1 MGLERDIKTLLDR
14 AFGKGLLSR
23 DGINYAIKCPS
34 CTANNSG
41 KKKLIVRL
49 DDGRYQC
56 WICGMKGSNVAAL
69 VGSFRPDLVDYAQR
83 FRLKKIDKEPEQK
96 PEVVLPKG
104 AVLLGVNRKRL
115 DPDVKAAINYLTK
128 RGINRK
134 DMLRWRMLSC
144 TSGKFRRRIIVPSFD
159 CDGNPN
165 YFIARSID
173 ETAKIKYLNAHTPKV
188 GVIFNEI
195 DIDWENEVTLVE
207 GVFDAIK
214 CSENTIPI
222 LGSSLST
229 RSELLKKLMR
239 HQTPCVV
246 SLDPDM
252 KQKAHKLA
260 DLLVSSGC
268 SVRIAFAPTNKDLGD
283 LTKEEA
289 SRVLSSAVPYTD
301 IMRITHKINE
311 IKSGSLL

>member
-1 MGLERDIKTLLDR
+1 VSVDHGIKILLNK
-14 AFGKGLLSR
+14 AFGTGQMSR

-34 CTANNSG
+34 CTTNNSG

-56 WICGMKGSNVAAL
+56 WICGIKGSNISAL
-69 VGSFRPDLVDYAQR
+69 VGRFRPDLLDIAQGV
-83 FRLKKIDKEPEQK
+83 RLKKINKEPEPH
-96 PEVVLPKG
+96 PEVILPKG
-104 AVLLGVNRKRL
+104 AVLLGINRGRL
-115 DPDVKAAINYLTK
+115 DPDVKAGINYLTK
-128 RGINRK
+128 RGLSRK

-144 TSGKFRRRIIVPSFD
+144 PSGKFRRRIIVPSFD

-173 ETAKIKYLNAHTPKV
+173 ETAKIKYLNAHRPKA

-195 DIDWENEVTLVE
+195 DVDWESEVTLVE

-214 CSENTIPI
+214 CPENTIPI
-222 LGSSLST
+222 LGSSLSH
-229 RSELLKKLMR
+229 RSELFKMLFK

-268 SVRIAFAPTNKDLGD
+268 SVKIVFAPSNKDLGD
-283 LTKEEA
+283 LTKEEV
-289 SRVLSSAVPYTD
+289 SRVLSHAIPYTD